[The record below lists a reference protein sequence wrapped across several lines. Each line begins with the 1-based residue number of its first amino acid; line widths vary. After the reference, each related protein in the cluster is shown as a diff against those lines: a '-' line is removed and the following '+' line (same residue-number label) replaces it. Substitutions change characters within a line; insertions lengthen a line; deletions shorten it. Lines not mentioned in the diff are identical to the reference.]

1 MSTTP
6 IKINGKAITL
16 QKAIDEPLF
25 GSKNVLTNSRW
36 EFVEL
41 WLKKE
46 RKSEAL
52 FYWIQAKEFNKA
64 AIGLSIQASPL
75 LHYYSFM
82 NAAKALLTS
91 KSIIFNH
98 HHGVRAHTAATRR
111 KISLSNEGVEIKI
124 HGILPSL
131 SIFYRETEPLR
142 RHTLQ
147 QVFFNLPYIHRT
159 YCLSYPSQKDMFIPL
174 TECQFVKNNLTNET
188 YFSAVLSHDF
198 SNRFTINKL
207 PASLTLDKI
216 EDGKYY
222 IRSVNFITINRPS
235 NLTNAEKII
244 LSNFH
249 RTLRKDLLYINGS
262 HTLWYAK
269 STTNGPGIISRF
281 PTTLTLAAMHRL
293 SELCRYKPTE
303 LNSFLDSQKNW
314 LISEFI
320 QQSPDQFLDE
330 IASEITGYQFL
341 QPNIRKAT

>member
-1 MSTTP
+1 MSISP
-6 IKINGKAITL
+6 IKINGKLITL
-16 QKAIDEPLF
+16 QKAIDKPLF
-25 GSKNVLTNSRW
+25 GSRNVLTNSRW

-46 RKSEAL
+46 KKTEAL
-52 FYWIQAKEFNKA
+52 FYWTQAKEFNKA
-64 AIGLSIQASPL
+64 ALGLSIQASPL

-82 NAAKALLTS
+82 NAAKALLNS
-91 KSIIFNH
+91 KSITFIH
-98 HHGVRAHTAATRR
+98 RHGVRGNTAKARR
-111 KISLSNEGVEIKI
+111 KISLSNEEVEINN

-131 SIFYRETEPLR
+131 STFYGETEPLR

-174 TECQFVKNNLTNET
+174 TECQFVKNNLNNET
-188 YFSAVLSHDF
+188 YFSAILSHDF
-198 SNRFTINKL
+198 SNKFIINKL
-207 PASLTLDKI
+207 PASLTLDKT

-222 IRSVNFITINRPS
+222 IRSVTSIHINRPN
-235 NLTNAEKII
+235 NLTDAEKIVF
-244 LSNFH
+244 SDFH

-269 STTNGPGIISRF
+269 STTKGPGIISRF

-303 LNSFLDSQKNW
+303 FNSFLESQKNW

>member
-1 MSTTP
+1 M
-6 IKINGKAITL
+6 
-16 QKAIDEPLF
+16 
-25 GSKNVLTNSRW
+25 TNSRW

-64 AIGLSIQASPL
+64 ATGLSIQASPL
-75 LHYYSFM
+75 LHYYSFL

-91 KSIIFNH
+91 KSISFVSN
-98 HHGVRAHTAATRR
+98 HGVGRAPTAATRR
-111 KISLSNEGVEIKI
+111 KISLLNEGVQIRDK
-124 HGILPSL
+124 GVLPSL
-131 SIFYRETEPLR
+131 STFYNETEPLKV
-142 RHTLQ
+142 HTLQ
-147 QVFFNLPYIHRT
+147 QVFFNLPCIHRT

-174 TECQFVKNNLTNET
+174 TECQFVKNNLTNQT

-198 SNRFTINKL
+198 SNRFTVIKL
-207 PASLTLDKI
+207 PESLILDKI

-222 IRSVNFITINRPS
+222 IRSVKFITIKRPS
-235 NLTNAEKII
+235 NLTSLEKIE

-249 RTLRKDLLYINGS
+249 RTLRNDLLYINGS
-262 HTLWYAK
+262 HTLWYVK
-269 STTNGPGIISRF
+269 SRTNGPGIISRF

-293 SELCRYKPTE
+293 SELCRYRPTE

-314 LISEFI
+314 LLCEFI
-320 QQSPDQFLDE
+320 QQSPDQFFDE